1 VSPGAVSSLRSG
13 QRESPPGHPGVV
25 VTNLNFMR
33 SILRSPVRGGTRNR
47 LPPVRTPRL
56 EIEYCTQCR
65 WLLRAAW
72 TAQEL
77 LTTFQLELG
86 EVALVPGTGGVFE
99 IRLDDELLWSR
110 KASGFPELA
119 ELKRLVRDRVAPD
132 RDLGH
137 SDRR

>member
-1 VSPGAVSSLRSG
+1 
-13 QRESPPGHPGVV
+13 
-25 VTNLNFMR
+25 M
-33 SILRSPVRGGTRNR
+33 TRQ
-47 LPPVRTPRL
+47 PRI

-77 LTTFQLELG
+77 LTTFQRELG
-86 EVALVPGTGGVFE
+86 EVALVPGTGGVFD
-99 IRLDDELLWSR
+99 IRLDDETLWSR
-110 KASGFPELA
+110 AASGFPDLA